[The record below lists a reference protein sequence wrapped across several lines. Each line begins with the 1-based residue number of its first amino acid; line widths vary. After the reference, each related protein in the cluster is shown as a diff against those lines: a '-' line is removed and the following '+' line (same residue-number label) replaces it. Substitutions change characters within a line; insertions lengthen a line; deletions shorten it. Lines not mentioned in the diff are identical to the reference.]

1 VWCWQGGSG
10 PSNPECDNEC
20 NRAAFDSLV
29 SVDSEALNDVTR
41 SSAGRA
47 AQLQVAPGAE
57 PENSLV
63 NLVS

>member
-41 SSAGRA
+41 SPAGNA
-47 AQLQVAPGAE
+47 GGAGCGA
-57 PENSLV
+57 
-63 NLVS
+63 